1 MMSYYKKGY
10 VRGSLSPSVVHALL
24 TPKRDDSWRM
34 CVDSIEIPIARLDMK
49 ADPVS
54 SRNSPL

>member
-1 MMSYYKKGY
+1 MMSYYEKGH
-10 VRGSLSPSVVHALL
+10 VRGSLSPVVPALL
-24 TPKRDDSWRM
+24 TPRRDDSWRM

-49 ADPVS
+49 GDPVS